1 MDEQHPAEPE
11 PDNDEIIVETVAE
24 DEDEPEGIANPPEI
38 AGVDDHPD
46 CAGVD
51 NPTGLTGVGEE
62 HDAPAHVMDHPEIAG
77 VDDTPEITG
86 VAAHPDD
93 PINPNEDMDLRYGAR
108 QSQYNLRPRKPRDYN
123 HLYAQQIV
131 DSATMANESSLT
143 GVAFTQYNIGQGLK
157 LFGAEGSAA
166 VEKEMKQLDYLE
178 VMSPVK
184 AHMMTPTEKKNSLAY
199 LMFLKQKRCGTI
211 KARGCADGRKQRLWK
226 NKEDTTS
233 PTVAVESLFMSC
245 AIDAKERRHVYTV
258 DIPGAFMQ
266 ADIDEDVY
274 VRMTG
279 PLARLLAK
287 IDKDKY
293 QQFICTENGKDVI
306 YVKLKKALYGTLQ
319 GAIQFWKD
327 LSSYLL
333 SLGFKINPYDECVA
347 NKTVNGKQLTILWH
361 VDDLKLSHEDK
372 EVLED
377 LIRDLE
383 ARYAQK
389 APLTINRE
397 KVHDYL
403 GMTIDYSTEG
413 KVVIT
418 MNDYVDKLLAD
429 LPEEMIGTAAT
440 PASEWLYETNSA
452 SPKLD
457 QTQKDHFHQLT
468 ARILFLSKRARP
480 ELQTALSYLTTRV
493 QQPDEDDRKKLMRLV
508 KYLQAFPHLPL
519 TLEADDMH
527 VVKWWVDASFAV
539 HHDMKS
545 HTGGNGSL
553 GKGSFYSTSTRQ
565 KLNTRSSTEAELV
578 GIDDL
583 MSMILWSRL
592 WLQEQGYKLGPSTIH
607 QDNQSTML
615 MAKNGRRS
623 SGKRTRHLNIRYYF
637 VKDKIDSGD
646 IELQYCPTKDMI
658 ADILT
663 KPLQGVAFRELR
675 RKLLNLDEPPHAYGS
690 SGSQE

>member
-1 MDEQHPAEPE
+1 
-11 PDNDEIIVETVAE
+11 
-24 DEDEPEGIANPPEI
+24 
-38 AGVDDHPD
+38 
-46 CAGVD
+46 
-51 NPTGLTGVGEE
+51 
-62 HDAPAHVMDHPEIAG
+62 
-77 VDDTPEITG
+77 
-86 VAAHPDD
+86 
-93 PINPNEDMDLRYGAR
+93 
-108 QSQYNLRPRKPRDYN
+108 
-123 HLYAQQIV
+123 
-131 DSATMANESSLT
+131 
-143 GVAFTQYNIGQGLK
+143 
-157 LFGAEGSAA
+157 
-166 VEKEMKQLDYLE
+166 
-178 VMSPVK
+178 
-184 AHMMTPTEKKNSLAY
+184 MT
-199 LMFLKQKRCGTI
+199 F
-211 KARGCADGRKQRLWK
+211 
-226 NKEDTTS
+226 
-233 PTVAVESLFMSC
+233 
-245 AIDAKERRHVYTV
+245 
-258 DIPGAFMQ
+258 
-266 ADIDEDVY
+266 
-274 VRMTG
+274 
-279 PLARLLAK
+279 
-287 IDKDKY
+287 
-293 QQFICTENGKDVI
+293 
-306 YVKLKKALYGTLQ
+306 
-319 GAIQFWKD
+319 
-327 LSSYLL
+327 
-333 SLGFKINPYDECVA
+333 
-347 NKTVNGKQLTILWH
+347 
-361 VDDLKLSHEDK
+361 
-372 EVLED
+372 
-377 LIRDLE
+377 
-383 ARYAQK
+383 
-389 APLTINRE
+389 
-397 KVHDYL
+397 
-403 GMTIDYSTEG
+403 DYSTEG
-413 KVVIT
+413 KVIIT
-418 MNDYVDKLLAD
+418 MDDYVDKLLAD